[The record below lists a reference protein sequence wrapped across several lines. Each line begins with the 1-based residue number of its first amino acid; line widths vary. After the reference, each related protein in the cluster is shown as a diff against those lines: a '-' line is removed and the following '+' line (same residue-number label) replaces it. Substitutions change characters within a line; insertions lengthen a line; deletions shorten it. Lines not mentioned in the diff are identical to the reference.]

1 MLRNSIYRLV
11 REALSGHRNWPRF
24 WRDAQPREQYDIVIV
39 GGGGHGL
46 ATAYYLAKEHGIRNV
61 AVLEQAWIGSGNS
74 GRNTQIIRS
83 NYLAPASAAFYEHSL
98 RLYEGLSRELNYN
111 IMFSQRGVVNLAA
124 SRAGLNAMNR
134 RVNALRHAGIDAEM
148 LDTREV
154 QELLPLLRPSSPSGR
169 RIYGGFIQRHG
180 GIARHDAV
188 VWGYARAANALGV
201 DIIQNCEVTGF
212 ELDGA
217 GVRAV
222 VTRRGRIATR
232 CVGIAVA
239 GSSSLLA
246 AKLGFQLPINS
257 MTLQAMVSEPV
268 RPVLNVVLD
277 GAFYVSQSDR
287 GELIMGGGT
296 DVYTSYG
303 QRGAF
308 PRVETNMAALLDLFP
323 AFSRFKLMRQ
333 WGGVVDVTPDSSP
346 IIGAAPVN
354 GVYLNCGWGS
364 YGFKAIPAGA
374 GCFAEL
380 LATGRTHPL
389 IEAFSFDRFRSGAL
403 IDEGASSGMDDKE
416 ALL

>member
-1 MLRNSIYRLV
+1 MLRNSLYRLA

-24 WRDAQPREQYDIVIV
+24 WRDAQPREQYDVVIV

-61 AVLEQAWIGSGNS
+61 AVLEQAWIGGGNS

-83 NYLAPASAAFYEHSL
+83 NYLAAASAAFYDHSL

-111 IMFSQRGVVNLAA
+111 IMFSQRGVVNLAG

-148 LDTREV
+148 LTTREV
-154 QELLPLLRPSSPSGR
+154 QELMPALRVSSPSGR
-169 RIYGGFIQRHG
+169 RVHGGFIQRRG

-212 ELDGA
+212 ESDSA
-217 GVRAV
+217 GVSAV
-222 VTRRGRIATR
+222 LTRRGRIATR
-232 CVGIAVA
+232 RVGLAVA

-287 GELIMGGGT
+287 GELVMGGGT

-308 PRVETNMAALLDLFP
+308 ARVEANMTALLDLFP
-323 AFSRFKLMRQ
+323 AFAGLKLMRQ
-333 WGGVVDVTPDSSP
+333 WGGVVDTTPDSSP
-346 IIGAAPVN
+346 IIDAAPVN
-354 GVYLNCGWGS
+354 GVFLNCGWGT
-364 YGFKAIPAGA
+364 YGFKAIPAG
-374 GCFAEL
+374 GSCFAGL
-380 LATGRTHPL
+380 LATGRPQAL
-389 IEAFSFDRFRSGAL
+389 IESFSLGRFRSGAL

-416 ALL
+416 HLL